1 MARAYSQDLRDRVVG
16 AATEGLSARAA
27 AARFGV
33 GVSTAIVWVRRARSG
48 ETAARRQGQ
57 PKGSK
62 LDAHAEYLLGLI
74 AETPDMTLAE
84 LRTRLAEERSA
95 PAGIGTLWR
104 FFDARS
110 VTFKKNRAR
119 GRAGSG

>member
-1 MARAYSQDLRDRVVG
+1 MGRAYSQDLRDRVLG
-16 AATEGLSARAA
+16 ATSEGLSARSA

-62 LDAHAEYLLGLI
+62 LDAHAEFLLGLI
-74 AETPDMTLAE
+74 AATPDITLAE
-84 LRTRLAEERSA
+84 LQARLAEERGV

-110 VTFKKNRAR
+110 VTFKKNGAR
-119 GRAGSG
+119 GRAGPG